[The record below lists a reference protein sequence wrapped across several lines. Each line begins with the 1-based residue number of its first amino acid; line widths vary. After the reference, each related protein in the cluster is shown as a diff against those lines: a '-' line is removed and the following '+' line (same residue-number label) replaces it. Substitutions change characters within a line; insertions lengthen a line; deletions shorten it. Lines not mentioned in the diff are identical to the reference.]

1 MEVGHILVDAVE
13 ERCILVGIIT
23 QKLTEE
29 TANEYIDELRFLAE
43 TAGAITEKVFLQ
55 KVTIENPKTFVG
67 KGKMEEIQEYV
78 IQNNIDLAIFD
89 GTRGY
94 FLSI

>member
-29 TANEYIDELRFLAE
+29 TANEYIDELRFF
-43 TAGAITEKVFLQ
+43 G
-55 KVTIENPKTFVG
+55 
-67 KGKMEEIQEYV
+67 
-78 IQNNIDLAIFD
+78 
-89 GTRGY
+89 
-94 FLSI
+94 